1 MAGIRDWLELGRST
15 VRSLKSSDVSDLYA
29 LEWPAAF
36 DQLTADHRGAIE
48 REPKA
53 IKRLIRT
60 NSAVMYGLAKR
71 LSPIRRLLFVLA
83 NFAFLIS
90 VFGILTRAGVKFWI
104 WDSLLC
110 SFFLLTLLLG
120 MELIDKLKFRDELE
134 LARELQAGL
143 IPKTLPRFEGFEL
156 GAFNAIANT
165 VGGDIYDFVPLSDGR
180 MAILFGDASGHG
192 MTAGLVMAVAHAAFR
207 TQLEI
212 DPSPPAII
220 GALNRILCRTGSR
233 RSFFSSCY
241 LVVAPDGS
249 FVATLAGHPQILR
262 VDPAGRIVE
271 RIGTGSYPLGI
282 KPGLVWQSISGALA
296 CGESLVLHSDGLTE
310 ARSAAGRDLGDDYL
324 ESIIGWFPGASAPE
338 LVESIV
344 AEWQSFTGRR
354 PPEDDVSV
362 AVIRSAGLVS

>member
-1 MAGIRDWLELGRST
+1 MAGIRDWFELGLAT
-15 VRSLKSSDVSDLYA
+15 IRSLKTSDVSDLYA
-29 LEWPAAF
+29 LEWPAAV
-36 DQLTADHRGAIE
+36 DQLTADHRGAID

-53 IKRLIRT
+53 FKRLIRT

-83 NFAFLIS
+83 NVAFGVS
-90 VFGILTRAGVKFWI
+90 VVGILTHAGVRFWV

-143 IPKTLPRFEGFEL
+143 IPKILPSFPGFEL

-180 MAILFGDASGHG
+180 LAVLFGDASGHG

-207 TQLEI
+207 TQLDI
-212 DPSPPAII
+212 DASPSAII
-220 GALNRILCRTGSR
+220 AALNRILCRTGGR

-241 LVVAPDGS
+241 LVIEPDGS
-249 FVATLAGHPQILR
+249 FVAALAGHPQIIR
-262 VDPAGRIVE
+262 VNAAGKVVDRL
-271 RIGTGSYPLGI
+271 GTGSYPLGI
-282 KPGLVWQSISGALA
+282 KSDLVWQSITGTLA
-296 CGESLVLHSDGLTE
+296 RGESLVLHSDGLTE
-310 ARSAAGRDLGDDYL
+310 ARNEAGRDLGDDYL
-324 ESIIGWFPGASAPE
+324 ESVIGWFPNVSAPE

-344 AEWQSFTGRR
+344 TEWRSFTNRR

-362 AVIRSAGLVS
+362 AVIRNVG

>member
-1 MAGIRDWLELGRST
+1 MAGIHDWFELGRAT
-15 VRSLKSSDVSDLYA
+15 IRSLKSSDVSDLYA
-29 LEWPAAF
+29 LEWPAAL

-53 IKRLIRT
+53 YKRLIRT

-83 NFAFLIS
+83 NCAFLIS
-90 VFGILTRAGVKFWI
+90 IIGIVTHRGVRFWV

-143 IPKTLPRFEGFEL
+143 IPKVLPRFAGFEL

-165 VGGDIYDFVPLSDGR
+165 VGGDIYDFVPLEDGR
-180 MAILFGDASGHG
+180 LAILFGDASGHG

-207 TQLEI
+207 TQLDI
-212 DPSPPAII
+212 DPSPPAIMA
-220 GALNRILCRTGSR
+220 ALNRILCRTGSR

-241 LVVAPDGS
+241 LLVDPDGS
-249 FVATLAGHPQILR
+249 FVATLAGHPQIIR
-262 VDPAGRIVE
+262 VDAAGKIAD
-271 RIGTGSYPLGI
+271 RIGIGSYPLGI
-282 KPGLVWQSISGALA
+282 KSDLLWRTISGTLGS
-296 CGESLVLHSDGLTE
+296 GEALVLHSDGLTE
-310 ARSAAGRDLGDDYL
+310 ARNEAGQDLGDDYL
-324 ESIIGWFPGASAPE
+324 ENVIGWFPCVSASE

-344 AEWQSFTGRR
+344 AEWRSFTNRR

-362 AVIRSAGLVS
+362 AVIRRVH